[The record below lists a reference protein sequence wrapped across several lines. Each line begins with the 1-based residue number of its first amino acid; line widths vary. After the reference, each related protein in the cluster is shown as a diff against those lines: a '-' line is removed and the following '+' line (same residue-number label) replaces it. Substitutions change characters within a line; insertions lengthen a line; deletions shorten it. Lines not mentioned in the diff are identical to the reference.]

1 MQIFLK
7 RQQKCF
13 HSVKNYYVLGQSSL
27 KSSLSNA
34 GKLNFVPARPRPA
47 AEAVADF

>member
-34 GKLNFVPARPRPA
+34 GKLNFAPARPRPA